1 MALTDYTS
9 AGGSLF
15 GDALSTETATGYS
28 SDGGDGINY
37 GDGGFFESAK
47 GIFGGVNDVLGDGLN
62 TWINFEKAKG
72 IAESTGQ
79 SQAYERTS
87 TQTPSGNRQ
96 QPNTAAMAGLPGN
109 LSGGQLMIAGGVVLL
124 AFYLLK

>member
-9 AGGSLF
+9 GSGGLF
-15 GDALSTETATGYS
+15 GDVLSSETATDYS
-28 SDGGDGINY
+28 NDGINY
-37 GDGGFFESAK
+37 GDGGFFEQAK

-72 IAESTGQ
+72 IAESTGD
-79 SQAYERTS
+79 SQAYERTT

-109 LSGGQLMIAGGVVLL
+109 LSGGQLLIAGGVVLL
-124 AFYLLK
+124 AFYLIK

>member
-1 MALTDYTS
+1 MATYDYMS
-9 AGGSLF
+9 GGGSLF

-28 SDGGDGINY
+28 SDGINY
-37 GDGGFFESAK
+37 GDGGFFDQAK
-47 GIFGGVNDVLGDGLN
+47 GIFGGVNDVMGEGLN

-79 SQAYERTS
+79 SQEYQRTS

-109 LSGGQLMIAGGVVLL
+109 LSGGQLLIAGGVVLL
-124 AFYLLK
+124 AFYLIK